1 MEDTMP
7 RTRETTKHPALIAK
21 DKPSRSVSSD
31 IKNLQES
38 PLWDTM
44 TEEQRTYLATLCWH
58 RDRAKAAKAIGRS
71 LSWVTEQE
79 KSATFSVMIRETA
92 AQPKELSES
101 FLMSMLPKATL
112 ELMEL
117 IEQSDNL
124 NTKLNA
130 IKHLHNVTGITQ
142 NDQSGFVGG
151 FVNVNVKMFGKEEGK
166 VIDVVKE

>member
-21 DKPSRSVSSD
+21 GKPSRAVSRD

-38 PLWDTM
+38 SLWDTM

-71 LSWVTEQE
+71 LAWVEKQE
-79 KSATFSVMIRETA
+79 EDADFSALLRETA
-92 AQPKELSES
+92 SQPKELAQS
-101 FLMSMLPKATL
+101 LLASMAPLATI

-117 IEQSDNL
+117 IQQGDNL
-124 NTKLNA
+124 NVKLNA
-130 IKHLHNVTGITQ
+130 IKTALDRNGIAQ
-142 NDQSGFVGG
+142 NDQGGFAGG
-151 FVNVNVKMFGKEEGK
+151 FVNVEVKMFGKEDSK
-166 VIDVVKE
+166 VIDVGKE